1 MIGPSRRGCGQNA
14 GEVATATVRGTAC
27 CSEPS
32 PHAAAVADSLVT
44 EDGHGSDGPVAR
56 RPDDAPRFDSVRP
69 APPWR
74 RTSDR
79 PTSPT
84 LGGGPGAAR
93 QPTDFAVRGKG
104 RAEGKSRT
112 RTDTG
117 DHLRRRT
124 TRLRSK
130 VGAWRPHSGL
140 LPRWQPRGRP
150 GPGYG
155 KAVGTDRRRSGTP
168 AVAAALGL
176 VRDPRNGSAPPRGPQ
191 GPKVRTSVRHAK
203 PFPGQRQAGQQNP
216 QKHHSV
222 EGGGGG
228 YPGVKVRV
236 SGHLPDR
243 SQSPHNLTGTPPRVS
258 RFTDR
263 LPELPSS
270 SLPFSLPTL

>member
-44 EDGHGSDGPVAR
+44 EDGHGSVAR

-69 APPWR
+69 APWR

-117 DHLRRRT
+117 DRPPPPSYNTLAKQGGSMETPFRSTPALAASRQARAGLRQGSSRDRQTSIGHPCGRRRT
-124 TRLRSK
+124 RACPGPSKRVCPPAGAAGTQSPNVRPTRQTVPRPATSRSAK
-130 VGAWRPHSGL
+130 SSKTPLGRRGGRGVPRGQGSGL
-140 LPRWQPRGRP
+140 GSPSRPKPESAQPHRH
-150 GPGYG
+150 
-155 KAVGTDRRRSGTP
+155 S
-168 AVAAALGL
+168 AA
-176 VRDPRNGSAPPRGPQ
+176 
-191 GPKVRTSVRHAK
+191 
-203 PFPGQRQAGQQNP
+203 
-216 QKHHSV
+216 
-222 EGGGGG
+222 
-228 YPGVKVRV
+228 
-236 SGHLPDR
+236 
-243 SQSPHNLTGTPPRVS
+243 
-258 RFTDR
+258 R
-263 LPELPSS
+263 LPVHRSPSRAPQFF
-270 SLPFSLPTL
+270 PFSLPTL